1 MKYIILTK
9 YQANR
14 IKGEYGKYSALQPI
28 LILSGEFIL
37 PIQVLKEYEFT
48 DVWDYLRK
56 LPQREVK
63 KDEFIKSEI

>member
-1 MKYIILTK
+1 MYIILTK
-9 YQANR
+9 YQANKV
-14 IKGEYGKYSALQPI
+14 KGEYGNYSALQPV

-56 LPQREVK
+56 LPQREVSEK
-63 KDEFIKSEI
+63 EFVKSEL